1 MQVLLFSS
9 SRVIIYTRVISINK
23 RLCPSSSS
31 ITLFQ
36 LGIILNSCHYYI
48 FLICFTIVEPNSRDN
63 TKRREIYVVGHNSR
77 HVYFFVKMRSASP
90 CLLPISSPF
99 LCECLSL
106 VWCLVITTVYLLLG
120 KCSPTLGRQPGRLT
134 ARTARPLLTTA
145 IISEHRFNL
154 GHNCNQRP
162 WHCSLNTLSFR
173 ET

>member
-63 TKRREIYVVGHNSR
+63 KKRDLRSR
-77 HVYFFVKMRSASP
+77 SQF
-90 CLLPISSPF
+90 SSCVF
-99 LCECLSL
+99 LCQNEVSVPVFVAHLISVSL
-106 VWCLVITTVYLLLG
+106 
-120 KCSPTLGRQPGRLT
+120 
-134 ARTARPLLTTA
+134 
-145 IISEHRFNL
+145 
-154 GHNCNQRP
+154 
-162 WHCSLNTLSFR
+162 
-173 ET
+173 